1 MGVAVRKILDTS
13 ILIATEVPPID
24 GEVAISAVSLAEL
37 HFGVLVAATAQQRAQ
52 RLQRLVVI
60 ERAFEPLPVD
70 ANVAR
75 SYGQLAAAVHAHGRK
90 PRPRTL
96 DLMIAATAHANN
108 ARLVTRNA
116 DDLRGIEHLLD
127 IDTI

>member
-1 MGVAVRKILDTS
+1 MRTVLDTS
-13 ILIATEVPPID
+13 ILIANDVPPIE

-37 HFGVLVAATAQQRAQ
+37 HFGLLVAPTAQQRAQ
-52 RLQRLVVI
+52 RLQRLIAV
-60 ERAFEPLPVD
+60 ERKFEPLPVD
-70 ANVAR
+70 ASVAR
-75 SYGQLAAAVHAHGRK
+75 SYGQLAAAVRAHGRK
-90 PRPRTL
+90 PQPRAL

-127 IDTI
+127 VETL

>member
-1 MGVAVRKILDTS
+1 MRTVLDTS
-13 ILIATEVPPID
+13 ILIANDAPPIE

-37 HFGVLVAATAQQRAQ
+37 HFGLLVAPTAQQRAQ
-52 RLQRLVVI
+52 RLQRLIAV
-60 ERAFEPLPVD
+60 ERKFEPLPVD
-70 ANVAR
+70 ASVAR
-75 SYGQLAAAVHAHGRK
+75 SYGQLAAAVRAHGRK
-90 PRPRTL
+90 PQPRAL

-127 IDTI
+127 VETL